1 MKTKYFL
8 FIFLLCFFFSCA
20 EEDNMVISNEMLT
33 ESSLQMEQAKI
44 AIYAMGLDT
53 TFISEWDRYYVV
65 EEDILV
71 CKDSVNLSRT
81 LTRQYKTTYH
91 VANFQTIT
99 IGVDNTIAS
108 NTNWR
113 EAVQEVIVLY
123 NKYTGLKFVY
133 TEDDP
138 DIKIS
143 KKYISGTN
151 VCASGVFPSSSRKPG
166 EAIIINSNFLKI

>member
-1 MKTKYFL
+1 MYGYSKKNSVTNKIIVMKTRYFL
-8 FIFLLCFFFSCA
+8 FVFLLCFFFSCA

-81 LTRQYKTTYH
+81 LTRQYKRLTMWLIFRQSLLVLIILSLQILIGERLCKKSLYC
-91 VANFQTIT
+91 TIN
-99 IGVDNTIAS
+99 IRD
-108 NTNWR
+108 
-113 EAVQEVIVLY
+113 
-123 NKYTGLKFVY
+123 
-133 TEDDP
+133 
-138 DIKIS
+138 
-143 KKYISGTN
+143 
-151 VCASGVFPSSSRKPG
+151 
-166 EAIIINSNFLKI
+166 

>member
-1 MKTKYFL
+1 MYGYSKRNSVTNKIIVMKTKYFL

-81 LTRQYKTTYH
+81 LTRQSYH
-91 VANFQTIT
+91 
-99 IGVDNTIAS
+99 
-108 NTNWR
+108 
-113 EAVQEVIVLY
+113 
-123 NKYTGLKFVY
+123 KYS
-133 TEDDP
+133 EDC
-138 DIKIS
+138 IS
-143 KKYISGTN
+143 QYWYGR
-151 VCASGVFPSSSRKPG
+151 VRVPC
-166 EAIIINSNFLKI
+166 LCL